1 MEKGEVMIQYAKNK
15 EKNKRYPSLYDVFK
29 GRDKEYPSLYDVFK
43 LGDRVKRRY
52 KDENGKS
59 KEYMGIILAIDNENI
74 EVYWDTLNGKYRP
87 DNMDVTFT
95 NCSVNDI
102 FKGNKHYSPINK
114 E

>member
-1 MEKGEVMIQYAKNK
+1 MINIIREKGEIMIQYAKNN
-15 EKNKRYPSLYDVFK
+15 EKIKKYPSLYDA
-29 GRDKEYPSLYDVFK
+29 FK

-52 KDENGKS
+52 KDENDKS
-59 KEYMGIILAIDNENI
+59 KEYMGIILAIDKENI

-95 NCSVNDI
+95 NCSVNNI
-102 FKGNKHYSPINK
+102 FKGNKHYSPIKK

>member
-1 MEKGEVMIQYAKNK
+1 MIQYAKNK
-15 EKNKRYPSLYDVFK
+15 EKIKRYPSLYDA
-29 GRDKEYPSLYDVFK
+29 FK

-59 KEYMGIILAIDNENI
+59 KEYMGIILAIDKENI

-95 NCSVNDI
+95 NCSVNNI
-102 FKGNKHYSPINK
+102 FKGNKHYSPIKK
-114 E
+114 EWIQI

>member
-1 MEKGEVMIQYAKNK
+1 MIQYAKNK
-15 EKNKRYPSLYDVFK
+15 EKIKRYPSLYDA
-29 GRDKEYPSLYDVFK
+29 FK

-59 KEYMGIILAIDNENI
+59 KEYMGIILAIDKENI
-74 EVYWDTLNGKYRP
+74 EIYWDTLNGEYRP

-95 NCSVNDI
+95 NCSVKDI
-102 FKGNKHYSPINK
+102 FNGNKHYSSIKK

>member
-1 MEKGEVMIQYAKNK
+1 VRAMMQYAKNK
-15 EKNKRYPSLYDVFK
+15 EKIKRCPSLYDA
-29 GRDKEYPSLYDVFK
+29 FK

-59 KEYMGIILAIDNENI
+59 KEYMGIILAIDKENI
-74 EVYWDTLNGKYRP
+74 EVSWDTLNGKYRP

-95 NCSVNDI
+95 NCSVNNI
-102 FKGNKHYSPINK
+102 FKGNKHYSPIKK